1 MGYDMKYDLLYSIE
15 YEAWLA
21 KLKDDIAKAAIVTRL
36 ARLESGNFGDAK
48 SVGEGI
54 SEIRIHYG
62 PGYRVYFQ
70 IRGRQIVLLLWGGDK
85 STQQRD
91 ILRAKAIA
99 KNWSE

>member
-1 MGYDMKYDLLYSIE
+1 MNYDLLYSVE
-15 YEAWLA
+15 YRTWLA
-21 KLKDDIAKAAIVTRL
+21 KLRDDIAKAAITTRL

-48 SVGEGI
+48 SVGEGV

-70 IRGRQIVLLLWGGDK
+70 IRGRQIVVLLWGGDK

-91 ILRAKAIA
+91 IQRAKAIA
-99 KNWSE
+99 KNWSK